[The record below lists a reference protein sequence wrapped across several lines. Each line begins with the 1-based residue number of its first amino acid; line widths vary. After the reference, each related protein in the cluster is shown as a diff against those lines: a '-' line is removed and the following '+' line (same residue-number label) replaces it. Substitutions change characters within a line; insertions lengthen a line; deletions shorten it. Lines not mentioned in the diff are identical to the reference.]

1 MISRRNFLSTT
12 TATAAAL
19 AATGCRSLSSKP
31 VRVRVWDERQP
42 AQKKAYP
49 NWLGNQ
55 IAEHLRTV
63 PGLQVE
69 SVCLDDPDQGLN
81 HLEDIDVLV
90 WWGHVRQME
99 IERPTA
105 LRIVERI
112 HAGKL
117 GLLALH
123 SAHWS
128 RPFVEAMNAVARQ
141 QAIAALPAAEQKG
154 VVITETDLLPRP
166 LTAPAYTERR
176 SPSVLYRRPPNG
188 PTEARLV
195 RPNCCFPAYRPD
207 GKPSEMRVLL
217 PKHPIARGLPSSFP
231 IEQTEMYDE
240 PFHVPTPDA
249 VVLEEH
255 WAAGEWFRSGSLW
268 RLGAGRIVYFR
279 PGHETYPVYTRPLAL
294 RVVENS
300 VLWLGS

>member
-105 LRIVERI
+105 LRIV
-112 HAGKL
+112 
-117 GLLALH
+117 
-123 SAHWS
+123 
-128 RPFVEAMNAVARQ
+128 
-141 QAIAALPAAEQKG
+141 
-154 VVITETDLLPRP
+154 
-166 LTAPAYTERR
+166 
-176 SPSVLYRRPPNG
+176 
-188 PTEARLV
+188 
-195 RPNCCFPAYRPD
+195 
-207 GKPSEMRVLL
+207 
-217 PKHPIARGLPSSFP
+217 
-231 IEQTEMYDE
+231 
-240 PFHVPTPDA
+240 
-249 VVLEEH
+249 
-255 WAAGEWFRSGSLW
+255 
-268 RLGAGRIVYFR
+268 YFR

-300 VLWLGS
+300 VLWLAS